1 MGGGIATTREN
12 PRLDIAE
19 LPYLPFWLNLTG
31 CLGGG
36 INGAKEPSREER
48 YLPRDEEIG
57 PDVFEVSGSVKWF
70 EATGSFFRMNTCLTF
85 FCT

>member
-1 MGGGIATTREN
+1 V
-12 PRLDIAE
+12 AE
-19 LPYLPFWLNLTG
+19 LPQHVKI
-31 CLGGG
+31 LGWILRNYPAAFLVEAHWVPWGASM
-36 INGAKEPSREER
+36 GAKEPSREER
-48 YLPRDEEIG
+48 YFPRDEEIG